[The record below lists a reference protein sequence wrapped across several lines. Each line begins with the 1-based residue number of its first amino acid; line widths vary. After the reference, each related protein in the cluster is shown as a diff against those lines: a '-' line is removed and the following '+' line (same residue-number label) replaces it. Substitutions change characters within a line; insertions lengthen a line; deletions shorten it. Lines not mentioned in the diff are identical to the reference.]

1 VLSAAHPDEPLVPG
15 SVGKPLTGVEIRLE
29 AADGEQVGEIVAR
42 GPNVMAGYYRD
53 QAATDAALK
62 DGWLHTGDLGRF
74 DDQGRLYIVGR
85 AKDVIVDAGGNNVYI
100 DEVEEA
106 YSHSPY
112 VKELAVVGLKTPGGE
127 QVAALVVPAYA
138 RGQSRRTVHDQL
150 QAHFAKVSAS
160 LNSHKRIRILRF
172 TDSDLPRTR
181 TRKIKRAEVA
191 DILSRMIAQG
201 SQERSAQVDV
211 EPWLAETLSQV
222 TADGAAI
229 TSATRLVE
237 DLGLDSLALA
247 ELGEHVAERTGREL
261 SPEEL
266 GNLRTVEDLQQAIAQ
281 STRRPRLP
289 SYAHMAE
296 PYTPRLPA
304 ALRRLGETVANGA
317 QRAVLAGW
325 LKPRIIGRGNVPA
338 NRNVLVVANHCS
350 HFDFAIIRDALGT
363 MGAQMVVL
371 AARDYFFNTPLRRF
385 VAHNF
390 SPLIP
395 FDRERAQLES
405 LDQALAQLAAG
416 RSVLMFPEG
425 TRSADGSLQEFKSG
439 AGYLALRSGCD
450 VLPIHISGTHQVLG
464 KGSVVPRRHP
474 VEVRIGGVISNRLL
488 REIAESADGA
498 GAYRS
503 VSDFLRRTVAG
514 LPLGHKMARERTEP
528 KPPQPV
534 RHHHREPAHARQT

>member
-1 VLSAAHPDEPLVPG
+1 
-15 SVGKPLTGVEIRLE
+15 
-29 AADGEQVGEIVAR
+29 VGEILAH
-42 GPNVMAGYYRD
+42 GPSVMAGYYRD

-85 AKDVIVDAGGNNVYI
+85 AKDMIVDAGGNNVYI

-106 YSHSPY
+106 YSHSSY
-112 VKELAVVGLKTPGGE
+112 CKELAVVGLKTPGGE

-150 QAHFAKVSAS
+150 QAHFAKIGAG
-160 LNSHKRIRILRF
+160 LNPHKRIRILRF

-191 DILSRMIAQG
+191 ELLSRMIAQ
-201 SQERSAQVDV
+201 SIEDRHADVDV
-211 EPWLAETLSQV
+211 EPWLVETLSQV
-222 TADGAAI
+222 TADGTQI
-229 TSATRLVE
+229 SSATRLIE

-247 ELGEHVAERTGREL
+247 ELGEHVAARTGREL
-261 SPEEL
+261 TPEEL
-266 GNLRTVEDLQQAIAQ
+266 ANLHTVEDLQQAIAQ
-281 STRRPRLP
+281 GSRRPRLP
-289 SYAHMAE
+289 SYAHLAE
-296 PYTPRLPA
+296 PYTPQLPA
-304 ALRRLGETVANGA
+304 LLRRLGEAATRGA
-317 QRAVLAGW
+317 QRTVLSGW
-325 LKPRIIGRGNVPA
+325 LKPRIIGRGNIPA
-338 NRNVLVVANHCS
+338 NRNVVVVANHCS
-350 HFDFAIIRDALGT
+350 HFDFAIVRDALGA
-363 MGAQMVVL
+363 MGERLVVL

-385 VAHNF
+385 AAHNF

-425 TRSADGSLQEFKSG
+425 TRSTDGSLQEFKSG

-464 KGSVVPRRHP
+464 KGSVVPHYHP
-474 VEVRIGGVISNRLL
+474 VEVRIGGVISNRRLL
-488 REIAESADGA
+488 EIAEKGDGT

-503 VSDFLRRTVAG
+503 VSDFLRRTIAG
-514 LPLGHKMARERTEP
+514 LPLGHKTPRERIES
-528 KPPQPV
+528 KPAQPV
-534 RHHHREPAHARQT
+534 RTHQHREHAHARQT